1 MTTSLRRIW
10 ITAGLITALVIV
22 IVMLLPKSK
31 QFMVVGE
38 LQGPA
43 PDLLASTL
51 LRTGA
56 NWFTQTTYNLFTN
69 N

>member
-1 MTTSLRRIW
+1 MTPSLRRIW

-31 QFMVVGE
+31 QFMVGE

-43 PDLLASTL
+43 PDSLASTL